1 MVTDAMT
8 LASAGHPPAP
18 SQYDIELRPATSAR
32 AIVMVVC
39 SVAGPGLVAIP
50 AGLARHQYVLPR
62 MAAAAGTDLPASFLN
77 VYRGG
82 ELASL
87 LSAEVARF
95 CARPPTSIPTDLAV
109 RPYSSPR
116 ALPITCLARYC
127 RSTWAG
133 WAADATPSPPWPS
146 PCCPR
151 VSELR

>member
-62 MAAAAGTDLPASFLN
+62 MAAAAGGTDLPASFLN

-109 RPYSSPR
+109 RLYSSPR

-127 RSTWAG
+127 RSTGLAG
-133 WAADATPSPPWPS
+133 PLMPRRLRPGPPRAVPG
-146 PCCPR
+146 
-151 VSELR
+151 